1 MLSNFNFLKSNSF
14 FDMDSCNCKF
24 STKTDDG
31 YKYKVSLSVDGMY
44 EFIAKVNSDNQM
56 EIEGIVSCSDD
67 DSVMIYIKAFLT
79 ELNALKQ
86 LVDVSKC
93 VITLK
98 DGDAL
103 ESYDVL
109 PIESNKYELR
119 GLNCN
124 SSFIF
129 DIDTSK
135 LTIINDKNDMKQEDN
150 TNECDKVNN
159 DITNNDKNNNRWDE
173 YNENLISTDEF
184 DVFDDFDCDRKCE
197 CCSCMNGNYEACDCD
212 SLGEIIDLSHYDE
225 KDYASTIMKS
235 VKNCNLIKCDLM
247 LDNLRDAL
255 INGMYCISKD
265 HITVDMFSLLDYI
278 NSNDERL
285 LIIEDC
291 IDGKYHDEIKHFI
304 ESASKRFGFSK
315 GTYERSEFNDIVI
328 NLYF

>member
-1 MLSNFNFLKSNSF
+1 MLSKFNFLKSNNF
-14 FDMDSCNCKF
+14 FDVLDSCNCKI
-24 STKTDDG
+24 STKTEDG
-31 YKYKVSLSVDGMY
+31 YKCKVSLSVNEMY

-67 DSVMIYIKAFLT
+67 DSVIIYIKAFLT
-79 ELNALKQ
+79 ELTKLKQ

-98 DGDAL
+98 YGDAL
-103 ESYDVL
+103 ESYEVL
-109 PIESNKYELR
+109 HIESNKYELR

-124 SSFIF
+124 SAYIF
-129 DIDTSK
+129 DIDTSEM
-135 LTIINDKNDMKQEDN
+135 TIVNDTIDMKREDN

-173 YNENLISTDEF
+173 YNENLVSTDE
-184 DVFDDFDCDRKCE
+184 FDDFDCDRKCE
-197 CCSCMNGNYEACDCD
+197 CCSCMNGIYEVCDCD
-212 SLGEIIDLSHYDE
+212 SLGGTLDLSRYDE

-235 VKNCNLIKCDLM
+235 IENCNLIKCDLM

-255 INGMYCISKD
+255 IYGMYYISKD
-265 HITVDMFSLLDYI
+265 HITVDMFLLLDYI
-278 NSNDERL
+278 NSNDERQL
-285 LIIEDC
+285 VIEDC

-304 ESASKRFGFSK
+304 EGASKRFGFSK
-315 GTYERSEFNDIVI
+315 GTYERTEFNDIVI